1 MNHKYL
7 LSTLL
12 ISTALFTLKSQT
24 LDDARSWYLEGRY
37 EEALP
42 IIQRAYQDDSTQAA
56 LNQWLGVS
64 LLKTGKILEAEQYL
78 NYAENNKIPEASL
91 YLGELFSK
99 LYRFEDAEMAFERFQ
114 KANRRN
120 KEALSK
126 LDRFREET
134 EQLRRRVLR
143 TEDVQVIDSLV
154 LPKTEFLNAFQL
166 SRSSGTILPLSSF
179 FKEVMNG
186 NETLYF
192 NERGD
197 KLYYSRK
204 SKETGHDLY
213 SMDKLLEQF
222 GNEQKLPEAIN
233 GEDDQAYPYV
243 MSDGLTIYFAS
254 TGHQSLGGY
263 DLYVTRYNLASD
275 SYLTPNQ
282 LNMPFNSPFNDYMMA
297 IDEEKGVGWFASDR
311 FQPDG
316 YVCVY
321 TFLPNPQV
329 TLVDNAN
336 EQYVYRRARIASIA
350 DSWREGVDYGSLR
363 TIAQQR
369 NNSQQVRSAEFEFI
383 INDEITYHSLDD
395 FTYRGARSLFSQVL
409 DLTKQLEEI
418 NRELK
423 EKRDLYSNG
432 GAVVSSLSSSIL
444 ELEKKSEI
452 MHRQIERL
460 RDEARN
466 EEIRNLIK

>member
-192 NERGD
+192 NER
-197 KLYYSRK
+197 
-204 SKETGHDLY
+204 
-213 SMDKLLEQF
+213 
-222 GNEQKLPEAIN
+222 
-233 GEDDQAYPYV
+233 
-243 MSDGLTIYFAS
+243 
-254 TGHQSLGGY
+254 
-263 DLYVTRYNLASD
+263 
-275 SYLTPNQ
+275 
-282 LNMPFNSPFNDYMMA
+282 
-297 IDEEKGVGWFASDR
+297 
-311 FQPDG
+311 
-316 YVCVY
+316 
-321 TFLPNPQV
+321 
-329 TLVDNAN
+329 
-336 EQYVYRRARIASIA
+336 
-350 DSWREGVDYGSLR
+350 
-363 TIAQQR
+363 
-369 NNSQQVRSAEFEFI
+369 
-383 INDEITYHSLDD
+383 
-395 FTYRGARSLFSQVL
+395 
-409 DLTKQLEEI
+409 
-418 NRELK
+418 
-423 EKRDLYSNG
+423 
-432 GAVVSSLSSSIL
+432 
-444 ELEKKSEI
+444 
-452 MHRQIERL
+452 
-460 RDEARN
+460 
-466 EEIRNLIK
+466 

>member
-1 MNHKYL
+1 MNLKHL
-7 LSTLL
+7 ISTLL
-12 ISTALFTLKSQT
+12 ISTALFTLKGQT
-24 LDDARSWYLEGRY
+24 LEDARNWYLEGRY
-37 EEALP
+37 ADALP
-42 IIQRAYQDDSTQAA
+42 IFQKAYANDSLNPA

-64 LLKTGKILEAEQYL
+64 LLKTGKIVEAERYL
-78 NYAENNKIPEASL
+78 LFSDEKKIPEASL
-91 YLGELFSK
+91 YLGELYSK
-99 LYRFEDAEMAFERFQ
+99 QYRFEEAESVFEKYQ
-114 KANRRN
+114 KTNRRD
-120 KEALSK
+120 KDALAK

-134 EQLRRRVLR
+134 DQLRRRVLR
-143 TEDVQVIDSLV
+143 SEDVQIIDSLV
-154 LPKTEFLNAFQL
+154 LPKSEFLSAYNL
-166 SRSSGTILPLSSF
+166 SRSSGSLEPIHTF
-179 FKEVMNG
+179 FTEIPEG
-186 NETLYF
+186 NETLF
-192 NERGD
+192 LNERGD
-197 KLYYSRK
+197 KVYYSQEN
-204 SKETGHDLY
+204 SLSGHDLFT
-213 SMDKLLEQF
+213 MDKLLNRF
-222 GNEQKLPEAIN
+222 GNEQKLPETIN
-233 GEDDQAYPYV
+233 GKGNQAYPYV

-282 LNMPFNSPFNDYMMA
+282 LNMPFNSPFNDYMMV

-329 TLVDNAN
+329 TLVDNTN
-336 EQYVYRRARIASIA
+336 EPYVYRRARIASIA

-432 GAVVSSLSSSIL
+432 GAAVSSLSSSIL